1 MSKVT
6 EKNEPID
13 VTEEY
18 MRTATPGKGNVTY
31 GNDYDKSIHEAET
44 EMAEWIHD
52 NLGGDIEL
60 LNETR
65 KYNVMTPDYKWN
77 GKLWELK
84 TVTTEKSANSAVRH
98 GLKQVKENPGG
109 IILNY
114 ENREIS
120 LDILQ
125 EILLKRLTASAQETV
140 DILIV
145 QNNAVLKV
153 LRYKK

>member
-1 MSKVT
+1 MM
-6 EKNEPID
+6 KN
-13 VTEEY
+13 
-18 MRTATPGKGNVTY
+18 K
-31 GNDYDKSIHEAET
+31 
-44 EMAEWIHD
+44 
-52 NLGGDIEL
+52 IEV
-60 LNETR
+60 LNEAR

-77 GKLWELK
+77 GKLWDLK

-114 ENREIS
+114 DNREIS
-120 LDILQ
+120 LEVLQ
-125 EILLKRLTASAQETV
+125 EILSKRLAASAQKTV